1 MKDLPVKPVKRVS
14 CVLKKDVMKSVDV
27 LTIEEVLKKILQEEK
42 KYYDKVI
49 MQATYVERQLDNFF
63 KLFLGG

>member
-42 KYYDKVI
+42 SI
-49 MQATYVERQLDNFF
+49 MI
-63 KLFLGG
+63 KS

>member
-1 MKDLPVKPVKRVS
+1 MQECMRV
-14 CVLKKDVMKSVDV
+14 SVDV
-27 LTIEEVLKKILQEEK
+27 LTIEEVLKKILQEK
-42 KYYDKVI
+42 KYCDLRVT